1 MNLSDTQAF
10 LNSVMRTIDRKMTV
24 TIEPSA
30 NTDRSGIMVR
40 MVRDRR
46 VGFLDVSNTDLLAA
60 QADAMHRSRLRTALK
75 RVHDGLWYTS
85 THIFNTKME
94 RSKPEGGDHYRS
106 NGRGRR

>member
-60 QADAMHRSRLRTALK
+60 QADAMHSGSSRSIPIFARP
-75 RVHDGLWYTS
+75 GLNHFRRRRFGWD
-85 THIFNTKME
+85 
-94 RSKPEGGDHYRS
+94 RRDS
-106 NGRGRR
+106 NPPF